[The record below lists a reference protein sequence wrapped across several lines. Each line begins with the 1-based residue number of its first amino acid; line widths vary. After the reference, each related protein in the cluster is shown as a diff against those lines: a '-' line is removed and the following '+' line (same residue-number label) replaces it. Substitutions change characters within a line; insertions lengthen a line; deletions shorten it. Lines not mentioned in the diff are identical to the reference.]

1 MDQNYKAIHQ
11 QADKLFY
18 KFQDIVDDKTDAMAS
33 SAQHEIKEIVECI
46 EMNKAPR
53 FVEDRVREVQKMM
66 EKVRAGE
73 SHMMTPEDAAFLI
86 HEYEQL
92 RKQLRSLPNY

>member
-1 MDQNYKAIHQ
+1 MDQNYKDIHQ

-18 KFQDIVDDKTDAMAS
+18 KFQSIIDDKNDAMAT

-53 FVEDRVREVQKMM
+53 FIEDRVREVQKMM
-66 EKVRAGE
+66 EKVRSGQ
-73 SHMMTPEDAAFLI
+73 SHMMTPEDAALLI
-86 HEYEQL
+86 HEYEHLREQL
-92 RKQLRSLPNY
+92 RRLPNY